1 MSETGCGLR
10 ATEQF
15 GRGSRSGGEGG
26 DGEGEREAAMPR
38 ARSHRPAREMR
49 TGQEHAGLVGG
60 SLRLFRMRELWA
72 LSRTAPDRVPVR
84 LAGRKTVG
92 EPRVRRNPERSR
104 RTKRPRCSGIETR
117 RLADG
122 EAIPTP
128 PRPGTA
134 SRHSS
139 GSIVTLKPRSV
150 GRAGVVLAP
159 ALVPPQTEASCPT
172 GAEAAPLDRP
182 GRGIPDRVRV
192 VALAGTQ
199 HWPVTAA
206 RPVVSPTPGPRQAG
220 RLARAWRLE
229 G

>member
-1 MSETGCGLR
+1 MAKASAKLPCLE
-10 ATEQF
+10 
-15 GRGSRSGGEGG
+15 RG
-26 DGEGEREAAMPR
+26 A
-38 ARSHRPAREMR
+38 
-49 TGQEHAGLVGG
+49 
-60 SLRLFRMRELWA
+60 
-72 LSRTAPDRVPVR
+72 TAPPVKCAPAKSTPAWWEDRSVYFGCANCGRYLER
-84 LAGRKTVG
+84 LPIVYPFAWQADKTVG

-172 GAEAAPLDRP
+172 GAIAAPLDRP
-182 GRGIPDRVRV
+182 GCGIPDRVRV